1 MNKTTSVL
9 ILDDE
14 PLARKRLRSLLEKES
29 DITVVAECGN
39 GDEAIKAMF
48 THQPEILFLDI
59 EMPGKSGFDVLQQ
72 LSGPARPFCIF
83 VTAYSKYAVKAF
95 EYEALDYLLKPF
107 RNSRFHQA
115 LDRAR
120 RHVQS
125 RETASS
131 SEPTEPTP
139 TCVISI
145 DLYGSSVDL
154 EADDIIWIQ
163 SDGNY
168 IKIRTASSAYYK
180 RATLSEAADLLEPL
194 GFIRIHR
201 SILVNG
207 SHITE
212 VVYRGNNE
220 YEITSSEGSR
230 FRSGRTYKSRIQT
243 FQQGTTQ
250 RRSTLPEEP

>member
-1 MNKTTSVL
+1 MNQNTSVL

-14 PLARKRLRSLLEKES
+14 PLARKRLRGLLEKEA
-29 DITVVAECGN
+29 DIAIVAECCN
-39 GDEAIKAMF
+39 GDEALKAMF
-48 THQPEILFLDI
+48 TLQPDILFLDI
-59 EMPGKSGFDVLQQ
+59 EMPGKNGFDVLQH

-115 LDRAR
+115 LNRAR
-120 RHVQS
+120 RYVQLRDS
-125 RETASS
+125 PPAP
-131 SEPTEPTP
+131 EPIQPTP
-139 TCVISI
+139 TCVITI

-154 EADDIIWIQ
+154 EARDIIWVQ

-168 IKIRTASSAYYK
+168 IKIRTASSTYYK
-180 RATLSEAADLLEPL
+180 RATLSKAADLLEPQ

-207 SHITE
+207 SHMTE
-212 VVYRGNNE
+212 AVYKGNNE
-220 YEITSSEGSR
+220 YEITTTEGAC
-230 FRSGRTYKSRIQT
+230 FRSGRTYKHHIQT
-243 FQQGTTQ
+243 FRQ
-250 RRSTLPEEP
+250 RTP